1 MKKVKQYLNKIKQ
14 KYPPLKKCTEN
25 QRDTKRPT
33 KYMSAFVIF
42 PRSKYSNLRPWRDAI
57 APLHA
62 IPYIYINRLFCGTF
76 S

>member
-14 KYPPLKKCTEN
+14 KYPPLKKRTEN
-25 QRDTKRPT
+25 QQDTKRPT

-42 PRSKYSNLRPWRDAI
+42 PLPKGSNLGSRRDAI

-62 IPYIYINRLFCGTF
+62 IPYIYIYRLFGGTF